1 MTDVTYPLARRR
13 PLDPPDEATALA
25 GRAPMHRMIFAD
37 GHRGWLVTGHAAARA
52 VLADPRFSNRPEH
65 MHVPIPGRMQ
75 LLERRKDPRF
85 ALPPGFFIR
94 MDPPEHTR
102 FRKLLTGQFTVRRMK
117 RLQPRIEEIT
127 RGFLDAMQDAGPPA
141 DLVEHFALPLPSMV
155 ICELLGVPYADRGR
169 FQDDSRELLS
179 LDISADEMLAAMHRM
194 LSYMGELVRRKRV
207 EPGDDLLSGL
217 VGTGELK
224 DDELTGAAMLL
235 LIAGHETTVALIGNG
250 LLALLRHP
258 EQTAALRSD
267 PARLPDFIDEMLRYD
282 GPVRNATWRF
292 PTEPVVIGGQEMLP
306 GEPILVSLLSANRDP
321 AAFPDPDAFS
331 PCRAGEPHGTFRRE
345 PHLAFGRGPH
355 YCVGAALAKIEA
367 EAAIGS
373 VLRRFPELSLAVDPA
388 DLTWWPSA
396 IMRGMFSLP
405 VRLYG

>member
-235 LIAGHETTVALIGNG
+235 LIAGHETTANMLG
-250 LLALLRHP
+250 LGTYALLTHP
-258 EQTAALRSD
+258 DQLAVLRDD
-267 PARLPDFIDEMLRYD
+267 PAAVDGAVEELLRYLSIVHIGPIRTALEDVEID
-282 GPVRNATWRF
+282 GRTVRAG
-292 PTEPVVIGGQEMLP
+292 ESVAVCVPVV
-306 GEPILVSLLSANRDP
+306 NRDP
-321 AAFPDPDAFS
+321 SRFPDPERLDLTRDAT
-331 PCRAGEPHGTFRRE
+331 G
-345 PHLAFGRGPH
+345 HLAFGHGVHQCLGQQLARAEMRIGYP
-355 YCVGAALAKIEA
+355 AL
-367 EAAIGS
+367 
-373 VLRRFPELSLAVDPA
+373 LRRFPTLRLAVP
-388 DLTWWPSA
+388 PEEVP
-396 IMRGMFSLP
+396 MRSDMSIYGVHRLP
-405 VRLYG
+405 VTW